1 LDFIVFSVHVPRQ
14 FSIEP
19 DSNSLGEEVAEVEE
33 PLPMSSRMRPDGD
46 FKSGAFRKSLTGE
59 NKVLVSIIYAKFSS
73 INCIKRLLYLLN
85 IYIVDLG
92 TFATS

>member
-59 NKVLVSIIYAKFSS
+59 NKVLVSILDAKFYQS
-73 INCIKRLLYLLN
+73 IVFRGCCIY
-85 IYIVDLG
+85 
-92 TFATS
+92 